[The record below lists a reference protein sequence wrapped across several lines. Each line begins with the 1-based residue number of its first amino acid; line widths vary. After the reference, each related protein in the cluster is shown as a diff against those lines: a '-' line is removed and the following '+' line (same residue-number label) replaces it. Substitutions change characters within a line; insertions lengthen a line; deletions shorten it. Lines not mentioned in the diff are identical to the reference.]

1 MNSRPFS
8 GNSYKDILGSL
19 DFSHSKIN
27 FAEALFLLVVYR
39 NIGGGGKGVPP
50 GRNIQDCDLLKCDSI
65 CKTKG
70 VSVMAYQS

>member
-19 DFSHSKIN
+19 DFSYSKIN

-39 NIGGGGKGVPP
+39 NIGGGVREYPLAGIFKIV
-50 GRNIQDCDLLKCDSI
+50 I
-65 CKTKG
+65 C
-70 VSVMAYQS
+70 